1 MQKILYFDEYMCF
14 MTNITHQV
22 WKILDNSPY
31 IKKVMSQGLVN
42 TTALAKYLIVNKNVK
57 GTLDAVSSAIRRYN
71 FDHYEDI
78 FSNANKIVSLGEI
91 STKSKLANISLI
103 KDSEVEKIL
112 PKLFSIIQ
120 FHRGDVL
127 RIIQADEAIKIL
139 VNEKNLDTVKNLFS
153 NKKIIKIDRNLAEI
167 NMHLH
172 PDAVKTPG
180 IISVISTELAIN
192 GVNIMETMSC
202 VPEMLWFVKE
212 PDLLKAYNVIYQL
225 GFNNK

>member
-1 MQKILYFDEYMCF
+1 
-14 MTNITHQV
+14 MTNISHQV
-22 WKILDNSPY
+22 WKILDNSPC
-31 IKKVMSQGLVN
+31 IKRVMSQNLVN
-42 TTALAKYLIVNKNVK
+42 VTALAKHLIINKKVNAS
-57 GTLDAVSSAIRRYN
+57 LEAVSTAIRRYT

-78 FSNANKIVSLGEI
+78 FSVANRIVSFGEI

-139 VNEKNLDTVKNLFS
+139 VNEKNLETVKDLFS
-153 NKKIIKIDRNLAEI
+153 SKKIIKIDRNLAEI

-180 IISVISTELAIN
+180 IISVISTELAVN
-192 GVNIMETMSC
+192 GVNVMETMSC

-212 PDLLKAYNVIYQL
+212 KDLLNAYNVINQICPVD
-225 GFNNK
+225 KS